1 MKEKMIS
8 KKIIVSF
15 IVLSIVATGI
25 IIPLLYRPNF
35 SYNLARDLLHK
46 ASERIYIDNMSLT
59 IDAFLWRDFMPVVE
73 EGGTGIYATITIVAT
88 NVSIFPDYLDSYR
101 MWVINWGAEIWIPEE
116 TPPTEIWFAKLEDI
130 GIEQNSLK
138 KRANYGPKWDICIV
152 LHLVIELVSLNG
164 EKYYKALDLVVELKY
179 KFNEHL
185 NKNHLIITNK

>member
-8 KKIIVSF
+8 KKIIVSY

-59 IDAFLWRDFMPVVE
+59 IDAVLWRDFMPVVE

-138 KRANYGPKWDICIV
+138 KRANYGPKWDIGIV
-152 LHLVIELVSLNG
+152 LHLVLELVSLNG
-164 EKYYKALDLVVELKY
+164 EKYYLQSQSELEATY
-179 KFNEHL
+179 
-185 NKNHLIITNK
+185 